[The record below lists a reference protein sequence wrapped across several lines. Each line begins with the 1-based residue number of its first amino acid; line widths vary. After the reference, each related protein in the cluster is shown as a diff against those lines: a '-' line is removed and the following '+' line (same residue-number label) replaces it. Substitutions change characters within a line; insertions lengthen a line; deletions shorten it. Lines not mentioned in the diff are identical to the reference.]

1 MTGDPL
7 SKVWIP
13 YFGMRGK
20 GRCCDILNY
29 KWRVIGTPFAWNRFT
44 DPVDFH
50 CQSAAQTEIHRSLFK
65 LEAQNGRF
73 IQGDFEALFNVTQ
86 NLALNGWLRGTWM
99 RFTGEGRSD
108 LTFLGGSAA
117 TGSTVIGNTGGPVLV
132 PGDLPVDHSTLTNS
146 WYAYGLSVDL
156 AF

>member
-1 MTGDPL
+1 VTADPL

-20 GRCCDILNY
+20 GRCCDVLNY
-29 KWRVIGTPFAWNRFT
+29 KWRVIGSPFAFNRFT
-44 DPVDFH
+44 DPIDIH
-50 CQSAAQTEIHRSLFK
+50 CQSAVQTEIHRSLFK
-65 LEAQNGRF
+65 LETQNGRF

-86 NLALNGWLRGTWM
+86 SLALNAWLRGSWM

-108 LTFLGGSAA
+108 FTLLGGTPAI
-117 TGSTVIGNTGGPVLV
+117 GSTVINDTGGPQLT
-132 PGDLPVDHSTLTNS
+132 PGDVPVDHSTLTNS